1 MSTESH
7 GNDAHVIGA
16 HTGFS
21 HKHNTD
27 DVLLR
32 AVIVGLVNAFNY
44 QIYYENV
51 VSDTERQTVRVPF
64 YYAFSGD
71 ERFMQDYFS
80 NWSDCAPTWLE
91 GNYDPIPRG
100 SITLSGVNIQSANQ
114 TSRFVRGF
122 FTREK
127 DGELL
132 RYNSYLNSIPVS
144 LQFNVKILTDTALD
158 AFKIQQEIFRV
169 LYKTMVFR
177 VNFAGSVIPSQV
189 GLPETYTMEK
199 QFEYTYGEQNRISL
213 SFDIEVET
221 YFPIF
226 DKKQEMFAG
235 SRIENHIVGV
245 TAHYAP
251 LPTGPTGDGT
261 YGISAEEVAKNA
273 HPPFLKDIE
282 DTSKYSGDY
291 WR

>member
-1 MSTESH
+1 MEPELHAT
-7 GNDAHVIGA
+7 GP
-16 HTGFS
+16 HTGFT
-21 HKHNTD
+21 HKYNTD

-32 AVIVGLVNAFNY
+32 AVIVGLVNSFND

-51 VSDTERQTVRVPF
+51 ISDTERQTVRVPF
-64 YYAFSGD
+64 FYAFSGD
-71 ERFMQDYFS
+71 ERFLQDYFS
-80 NWSDCAPTWLE
+80 NWSDCAPSFIE

-100 SITLSGVNIQSANQ
+100 SITLTGINILMANQ

-144 LQFNVKILTDTALD
+144 LQFNVKILVDTALD
-158 AFKIQQEIFRV
+158 AFKIQQEIMRV
-169 LYKTMVFR
+169 LYKTLVFR
-177 VNFAGSVIPSQV
+177 VNFAGSVVPSQA
-189 GLPETYTMEK
+189 GLPETYTNDK

-235 SRIENHIVGV
+235 SRIEQTTIGV
-245 TAHYAP
+245 TAHNHP

-261 YGISAEEVAKNA
+261 TGISAEEIKRDISV
-273 HPPFLKDIE
+273 PFNRDKD
-282 DTSKYSGDY
+282 DNSKYSGDY